1 MNYKNI
7 ILKGIPSYCTG
18 NGLLIESLLRLY
30 KSKNKYLLIEATA
43 NQVNQYGGY
52 SGKTPADFFEYVTNL
67 AKLNDFDNNKLILG
81 GDHLG
86 PLKWQSED
94 EYSALNKSE
103 DLVRLFVEAGYK
115 KIHLD
120 TSMKVKSDEGKL
132 TDEVIATRGLRLFK
146 ACEEEARK
154 KGSEVCYVIGSEVPI
169 PGGESSCDFLEPTT
183 PEAAKNTINTYKRI
197 FLSAGVTEDEWNKK
211 ILALVVQPGIEFLKN
226 KVIRYDRVK
235 AKKLMSMR
243 LPNDICYEGHSTD
256 YQTSEDLKNLVHDGV
271 KILKVG
277 PELTFALNSSLIF
290 LEKIEDEF
298 GFEKKSNF
306 NTVLMEELIKNTQY
320 WNRYYDENNKYDF
333 KFSYLD
339 RSRYCMNS
347 VNVERALGILRNNI
361 NSIQK
366 EDFIYKFFTLSFG
379 IENQKGRLFEAVIDK
394 FMSKVVEKYE
404 NAFE

>member
-1 MNYKNI
+1 
-7 ILKGIPSYCTG
+7 
-18 NGLLIESLLRLY
+18 
-30 KSKNKYLLIEATA
+30 
-43 NQVNQYGGY
+43 
-52 SGKTPADFFEYVTNL
+52 
-67 AKLNDFDNNKLILG
+67 
-81 GDHLG
+81 
-86 PLKWQSED
+86 
-94 EYSALNKSE
+94 
-103 DLVRLFVEAGYK
+103 
-115 KIHLD
+115 
-120 TSMKVKSDEGKL
+120 
-132 TDEVIATRGLRLFK
+132 
-146 ACEEEARK
+146 
-154 KGSEVCYVIGSEVPI
+154 
-169 PGGESSCDFLEPTT
+169 
-183 PEAAKNTINTYKRI
+183 
-197 FLSAGVTEDEWNKK
+197 
-211 ILALVVQPGIEFLKN
+211 
-226 KVIRYDRVK
+226 
-235 AKKLMSMR
+235 MSMR

-366 EDFIYKFFTLSFG
+366 EDFIDKFFTLSFG